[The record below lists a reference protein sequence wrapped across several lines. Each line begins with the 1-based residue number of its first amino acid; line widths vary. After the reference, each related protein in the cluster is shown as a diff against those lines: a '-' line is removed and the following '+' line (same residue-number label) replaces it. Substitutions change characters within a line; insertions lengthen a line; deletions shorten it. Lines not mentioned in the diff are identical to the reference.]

1 MKTHIT
7 NITEAIGN
15 TPLLRL
21 DRITAHL
28 ELAGAIFAKLEH
40 LNPSFSKKD
49 RIALGMIEYAEQS
62 GLLKPGQPILEMT
75 SGNTGTGVALV
86 CAAKGYHFICV
97 MSRGNSV
104 ERIKMI
110 EGFGGEVVLVNQA
123 PGAIPGK
130 VSGED
135 LKLVEIETE
144 RLLKETG
151 AFYLNQFNNL
161 DNALSQ
167 EAAAREIW
175 EQSQGQ
181 IEVFADF
188 IGTGGTF
195 GGYARALKHKNP
207 AIRCYAVEP
216 HGCAHYLGELIEGA
230 NHGIQ
235 GGGYAK
241 AMPNAD
247 RASMDG
253 IVAVTDAE
261 AVEMTRLL
269 AKKEG
274 IFAGF
279 SSGANLMAAVK
290 LLQTEEKGKSIA
302 IVINDCGLKYMST
315 SLWDS

>member
-1 MKTHIT
+1 MGNYIT
-7 NITEAIGN
+7 SITEAIGN
-15 TPLLRL
+15 TPLMRL

-28 ELAGAIFAKLEH
+28 GLEGTIFAKLEH

-49 RIALGMIEYAEQS
+49 RIALGMIEFAEQS
-62 GLLKPGQPILEMT
+62 GLLKPGQPVLEMT

-86 CAAKGYHFICV
+86 CAAKGYRFICV
-97 MSRGNSV
+97 MSRGNSI
-104 ERIKMI
+104 ERVKMI
-110 EGFGGEVVLVNQA
+110 AAFGGEVVLVDQA
-123 PGAIPGK
+123 PDAVKGK

-135 LKLVEIETE
+135 LRLVELETE
-144 RLLKETG
+144 RLLQETG

-161 DNALSQ
+161 DNARAQ
-167 EAAAREIW
+167 ERAATEMW
-175 EQSQGQ
+175 EQSGGC

-195 GGYARALKHKNP
+195 GGYASALKRLNP

-216 HGCAHYLGELIEGA
+216 YGCAFYGDEIIEGES
-230 NHGIQ
+230 HGIQ

-241 AMPNAD
+241 EMPNAD
-247 RASMDG
+247 PALADG
-253 IVAVTDAE
+253 AVTVTDAE

-269 AKKEG
+269 AQKEG

-279 SSGANLMAAVK
+279 SSGANFMAAVK
-290 LLQTEEKGKSIA
+290 LLRGAERGKTVG

-315 SLWDS
+315 SLWA